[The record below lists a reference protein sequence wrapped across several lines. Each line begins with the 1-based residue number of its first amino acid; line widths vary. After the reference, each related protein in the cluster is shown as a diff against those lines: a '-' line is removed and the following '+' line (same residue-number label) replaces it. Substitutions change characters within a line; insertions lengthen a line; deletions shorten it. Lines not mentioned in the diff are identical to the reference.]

1 MKKTRLFLIIA
12 LLAVFQTQAQRYFSY
27 QGPDILKNTFLF
39 TDRSFLI
46 NANQLNQPEIDSL
59 QGVIQGIAPKKVTD
73 LTIHAV
79 PFTVINSYNSRLPNR
94 VNQGSAN
101 PNVGWQQLYSFG
113 VNVKWQNKV
122 TIQLVPEH
130 QFAEN
135 LPFPQFPKTSTDWEQ
150 FYYYLNNIDN
160 PERQGEQQIN
170 NWNPGQSFIQY
181 QYKNWLAKISTE
193 NKWWGPASFNP
204 LILGSNAPGFLHGS
218 ISTGKPINTPI
229 GNVEGELI
237 GGLLTSSGYDPPEQN
252 RISTWSNTW
261 LYQPKREAD
270 RYLVGLVYSLQPK
283 WVPGMY
289 VGFAKIRMT
298 YKNEFFS
305 DASASMGSWFMRY
318 ALPKEQAEIYFEYGR
333 SDTDLSIANIFQ
345 SSPYGRGYT
354 AGLKKGY
361 TLGHTDQVILLGV
374 EITNLSLPEKEQVN
388 NQPKSWYLDDYI
400 RQGFTHK
407 GRVLGA
413 GIGPGSNAQTV
424 YVQWMKKMSYVGLRF
439 NRVIHNLDYYHSTK
453 YYQSDHFNQYWA
465 TLNAALYYSLNY
477 KQVTF
482 SGEVSWQRDY
492 NYNWDWIRYTGNGF
506 ENMGADELNY
516 GGRLLIQYRF

>member
-1 MKKTRLFLIIA
+1 MKHLCLFLAIA
-12 LLAVFQTQAQRYFSY
+12 LLAAFQTQAQRYYSY
-27 QGPDILKNTFLF
+27 QGPDVLKNTFLF

-46 NANQLNQPEIDSL
+46 NANQLEQKEVDSL
-59 QGVIQGIAPKKVTD
+59 LGVSPKKSAD
-73 LTIHAV
+73 LEIRAV
-79 PFTVINSYNSRLPNR
+79 PFAVLNQYNSRLPNR
-94 VNQGSAN
+94 LNQGSAN

-113 VNVKWQNKV
+113 VDVKWKN
-122 TIQLVPEH
+122 TITVHFAPEH

-135 LPFPQFPKTSTDWEQ
+135 LPFPQYPRISTDWEQ
-150 FYYYLNNIDN
+150 YYYYLNHIDN

-170 NWNPGQSFIQY
+170 SWNPGQSFVQY
-181 QYKNWLAKISTE
+181 RYKNWLAKVSTE

-204 LILGSNAPGFLHGS
+204 LILGNNASGFLHAS
-218 ISTGKPINTPI
+218 ISTGAPFRTPI

-237 GGLLTSSGYDPPEQN
+237 GGLLNNSGFGPPEQN

-261 LYQPKREAD
+261 LYNPKKEKD

-298 YKNEFFS
+298 YQNEFFS
-305 DASASMGSWFMRY
+305 EASAAMGSWFMRY
-318 ALPKEQAEIYFEYGR
+318 QMPKEHAEIYFEYGR
-333 SDTDLSIANIFQ
+333 SDTDINIANIFQ
-345 SSPYGRGYT
+345 NDPYGRGYT

-361 TLGHTDQVILLGV
+361 SLGKTDQLILLGA

-388 NQPKSWYLDDYI
+388 NQPKSWYLHEYI

-424 YVQWMKKMSYVGLRF
+424 YVQWMKKMSFVGLRF
-439 NRVIHNLDYYHSTK
+439 NRVIHNLDFYHSTK

-465 TLNAALYYSLNY
+465 TLNAALYYSLHYN
-477 KQVTF
+477 QITF

-492 NYNWDWIRYTGNGF
+492 NYNWEWIRYTGNGF
-506 ENMGADELNY
+506 ENIGADELNY

>member
-1 MKKTRLFLIIA
+1 MKHLRLFLAIA
-12 LLAVFQTQAQRYFSY
+12 LLAAFQTQAQRYYSY
-27 QGPDILKNTFLF
+27 QGPDVLKNTFLF

-46 NANQLNQPEIDSL
+46 NANQLEQKEVDSL
-59 QGVIQGIAPKKVTD
+59 LGISPKKSAD
-73 LTIHAV
+73 LEIRAV
-79 PFTVINSYNSRLPNR
+79 PFAVLNQYNSRLPNR
-94 VNQGSAN
+94 LNQGSAN

-113 VNVKWQNKV
+113 VDVKWKN
-122 TIQLVPEH
+122 TITVHFAPEH

-135 LPFPQFPKTSTDWEQ
+135 LPFPQYPRISTDWEQ
-150 FYYYLNNIDN
+150 YYYYLNHIDN

-170 NWNPGQSFIQY
+170 SWNPGQSFVQY
-181 QYKNWLAKISTE
+181 RYKNWLAKVSTE

-204 LILGSNAPGFLHGS
+204 LILGNNAPGFLHAS
-218 ISTGKPINTPI
+218 ISTGAPFRTPI

-237 GGLLTSSGYDPPEQN
+237 GGLLNNSGFGPPEQN

-261 LYQPKREAD
+261 LYNPKKEKD

-298 YKNEFFS
+298 YQNEFFS
-305 DASASMGSWFMRY
+305 EASAAMGSWFMRY
-318 ALPKEQAEIYFEYGR
+318 QMPKEHAEIYFEYGR
-333 SDTDLSIANIFQ
+333 SDTDINIANIFQ
-345 SSPYGRGYT
+345 NDPYGRGYT

-361 TLGHTDQVILLGV
+361 SLGKTDQLILLGA

-388 NQPKSWYLDDYI
+388 NQPKSWYLHEYI

-424 YVQWMKKMSYVGLRF
+424 YVQWMKKMSFVGLRF
-439 NRVIHNLDYYHSTK
+439 NRVIHNLDFYHSTK

-465 TLNAALYYSLNY
+465 TLNAALYYSLHYN
-477 KQVTF
+477 QITF

-492 NYNWDWIRYTGNGF
+492 NYNWEWIRYTGNGF
-506 ENMGADELNY
+506 ENIGADELNY